1 MNGSSTSYMATEA
14 DLEKRQWW
22 VIDLAKTD
30 LTLGRLA
37 VKIAK
42 VLMGKHKPTYTP
54 HIDTGD
60 FVVVLNADK
69 VKVSGNKRES
79 MEWQYF
85 TLYPSGQ
92 KTHKFSDL
100 IQRDPGRILRFAVK
114 RMIPRSKLGRAQI
127 NKLKAYK
134 GTEHPHAAQKP
145 EPLDLKKI

>member
-1 MNGSSTSYMATEA
+1 MAKEA
-14 DLEKRQWW
+14 DLATRKWW

-42 VLMGKHKPTYTP
+42 ILAGKHKPNYTP

-69 VKVSGNKRES
+69 IKVSGNKRES
-79 MEWQYF
+79 LEWQYF

-92 KTHKFSDL
+92 KTRKFSDL
-100 IQRDPGRILRFAVK
+100 IQRDPQRILRFAVK
-114 RMIPRSKLGRAQI
+114 GMMTRSKLARVQI
-127 NKLKAYK
+127 TKLKAYK